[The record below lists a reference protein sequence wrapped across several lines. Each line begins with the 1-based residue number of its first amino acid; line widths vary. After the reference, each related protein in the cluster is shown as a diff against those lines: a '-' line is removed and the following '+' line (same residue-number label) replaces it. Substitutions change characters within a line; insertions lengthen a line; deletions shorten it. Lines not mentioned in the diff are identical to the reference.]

1 MREFQGGGVIR
12 IVGLTTGAIR
22 SSSAGFVGTFELVT
36 VEECVGTAALR
47 CVDDTVGGG
56 RVAVG
61 GGGAKDV
68 GFGASQLP
76 SGTRDAAAVLP
87 IAAERTGG
95 AD

>member
-1 MREFQGGGVIR
+1 M
-12 IVGLTTGAIR
+12 GLTTGAIR

-87 IAAERTGG
+87 NAAERTGG